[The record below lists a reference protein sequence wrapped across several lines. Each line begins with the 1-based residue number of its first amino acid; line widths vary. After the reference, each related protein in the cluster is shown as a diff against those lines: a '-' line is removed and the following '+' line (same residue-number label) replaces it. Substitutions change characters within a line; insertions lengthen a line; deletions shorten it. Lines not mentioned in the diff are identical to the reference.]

1 MLETLKQYFY
11 NHYEDNG
18 EPYTDSLSYLD
29 VSEFFR
35 NATDENIRQCIYDVG
50 LHVLAKAIVT
60 ESMDRL
66 ESVYTK
72 EKEQTQ

>member
-1 MLETLKQYFY
+1 MLEVLKQYFY

-18 EPYTDSLSYLD
+18 EPYADSSSYHD

-35 NATDENIRQCIYDVG
+35 NATDENIQQCIYDIG
-50 LHVLAKAIVT
+50 LHVLAKAIVA